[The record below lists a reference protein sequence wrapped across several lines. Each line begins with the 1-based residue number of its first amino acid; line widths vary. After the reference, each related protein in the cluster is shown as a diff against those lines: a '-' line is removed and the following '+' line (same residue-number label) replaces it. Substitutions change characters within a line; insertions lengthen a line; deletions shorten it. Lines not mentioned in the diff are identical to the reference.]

1 MRQKYMGDTKA
12 RLTRRF
18 HKRFEIAK
26 GSVRLPVVIYGMVV
40 TRPTGDEFVHSLTVI
55 GRLP

>member
-1 MRQKYMGDTKA
+1 MKRQYMGDTKA

-26 GSVRLPVVIYGMVV
+26 GHARLPVVIYGMVV
-40 TRPTGDEFVHSLTVI
+40 TRPSGDEFVHTLTVI
-55 GRLP
+55 GKLP